1 MSLQEYYNV
10 LPTMKSPAPSPT
22 SSEDSGVP
30 IDEQPLGLSQNA
42 PRRPPR
48 ARDEPATHEYH
59 NLPPFGHDY
68 QNDNEIFAGF
78 RRRAITP
85 PPPRLPK
92 RQPTMARP
100 KTPPPPRRPQ
110 LNPSFQH
117 LQHLQFTATGRGSSV
132 SSCASAATTTATIP
146 LQHQQPQQ
154 QQQQQHCQPFRKRF
168 QVRKRRTTGPCKCKT
183 PSGKFFILNFFLLIS
198 FCSFNLMG
206 SVNEYKKTGFQQF
219 QDCVNVK
226 TSRVK

>member
-30 IDEQPLGLSQNA
+30 IEDQPNIGSSQNA

-68 QNDNEIFAGF
+68 QNNTEIFAGF

-92 RQPTMARP
+92 RQPTMGRA
-100 KTPPPPRRPQ
+100 KTPPPPRRPH
-110 LNPSFQH
+110 LNPSFQ
-117 LQHLQFTATGRGSSV
+117 QLQFTATGRGSSV
-132 SSCASAATTTATIP
+132 SSSASAATTTATIP
-146 LQHQQPQQ
+146 YQ

-183 PSGKFFILNFFLLIS
+183 PSGKIFKIIFLS
-198 FCSFNLMG
+198 W
-206 SVNEYKKTGFQQF
+206 
-219 QDCVNVK
+219 
-226 TSRVK
+226 